1 MQSFIKENELA
12 VLEQLDFVMG
22 PSVICKCAMMNHVT
36 IGQIKDGPIGQHGD
50 HAQNHVVV
58 APESDAEHA
67 KLLIT
72 SAVMKTSQ
80 IITWPLAMK
89 MLAQQ
94 IIVLK
99 KLKSI
104 LIKRISILKNSGDT
118 VDSII
123 VLKITPSIRPAV
135 HT

>member
-36 IGQIKDGPIGQHGD
+36 IGQIKDGLIGQHGD

-72 SAVMKTSQ
+72 SAVMKASQ
-80 IITWPLAMK
+80 TIM
-89 MLAQQ
+89 
-94 IIVLK
+94 
-99 KLKSI
+99 
-104 LIKRISILKNSGDT
+104 
-118 VDSII
+118 
-123 VLKITPSIRPAV
+123 
-135 HT
+135 